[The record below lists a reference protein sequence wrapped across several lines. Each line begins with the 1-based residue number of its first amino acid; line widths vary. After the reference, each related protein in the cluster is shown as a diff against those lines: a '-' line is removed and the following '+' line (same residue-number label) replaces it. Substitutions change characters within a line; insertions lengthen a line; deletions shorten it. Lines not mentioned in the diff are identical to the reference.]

1 MKRSKKANI
10 VPIQIMI
17 NKSHRNSEE
26 KFYAQWNEWQTH
38 FEGYELQ
45 TIFIWIVENHNECKF
60 IDAQSRETRN
70 CSITIPSHLCITV
83 TMQDVYRDLGLV
95 LSRCHSRKC
104 GFTHVDGGDADST
117 RDVLVAAETMA
128 EVSSEAVVSEA
139 IMKGASRKKRRNKM
153 WISVA
158 EQAMPRCS
166 TCLTQISATDTLDIH
181 QCDF

>member
-1 MKRSKKANI
+1 M
-10 VPIQIMI
+10 
-17 NKSHRNSEE
+17 
-26 KFYAQWNEWQTH
+26 
-38 FEGYELQ
+38 
-45 TIFIWIVENHNECKF
+45 
-60 IDAQSRETRN
+60 
-70 CSITIPSHLCITV
+70 
-83 TMQDVYRDLGLV
+83 
-95 LSRCHSRKC
+95 
-104 GFTHVDGGDADST
+104 DGGDADST